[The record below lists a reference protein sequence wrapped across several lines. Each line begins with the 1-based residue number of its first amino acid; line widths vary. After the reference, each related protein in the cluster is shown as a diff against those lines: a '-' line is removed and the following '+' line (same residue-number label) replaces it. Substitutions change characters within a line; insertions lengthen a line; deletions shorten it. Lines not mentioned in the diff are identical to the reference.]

1 LALRLRWKES
11 VEETGGPMEFGVA
24 TFVTDEGIAPAPLGL
39 ALEERDLESVFVAEH
54 THVTVKRESRWP
66 EADGELPRKYY
77 RTLDPFVTLTAAA
90 TTTERLRVATGI
102 LLIVERDPI
111 ITAKEIASLDLV
123 SGGRV
128 IVGVGAGWN
137 EEEMRNHGTDPRTRI
152 SLMRE
157 RILAMKEIWTK
168 EQAEFH
174 GRFVSFDPIYSWPK
188 PVQRPHPPIVVG
200 GNGPK
205 TLDRVLDYG
214 DGWMPT
220 YGLGVEKIAERIIE
234 LERRAAEAGR
244 GHIPVSVY
252 AVPGDREVITRLI
265 DAGVDRILLD
275 LPTLPE
281 EETYRALDELASVA
295 RSFPR

>member
-1 LALRLRWKES
+1 
-11 VEETGGPMEFGVA
+11 
-24 TFVTDEGIAPAPLGL
+24 
-39 ALEERDLESVFVAEH
+39 
-54 THVTVKRESRWP
+54 
-66 EADGELPRKYY
+66 
-77 RTLDPFVTLTAAA
+77 
-90 TTTERLRVATGI
+90 
-102 LLIVERDPI
+102 
-111 ITAKEIASLDLV
+111 
-123 SGGRV
+123 
-128 IVGVGAGWN
+128 VGAGWN

-174 GRFVSFDPIYSWPK
+174 GRFVNFDPIYSWPK

-220 YGLGVEKIAERIIE
+220 YGLGVEKIAERITE

-244 GHIPVSVY
+244 GNIPVSVY
-252 AVPGDREVITRLI
+252 AAPGDREVIARLI
-265 DAGVDRILLD
+265 DAGVDRILLE

-281 EETYRALDELASVA
+281 EETYRALDELAAVA
-295 RSFPR
+295 QSFAR